1 MKEEERNNKNRLEK
15 ERKKQESR
23 VLENVGWSKVLVIVM
38 HSLLKSQVKAA
49 LVKKGPEG
57 KRI

>member
-23 VLENVGWSKVLVIVM
+23 VLENIGWSKYW
-38 HSLLKSQVKAA
+38 
-49 LVKKGPEG
+49 
-57 KRI
+57 